1 LNNHRL
7 VCSCKTKKKQKTTKK
22 PICVTFLILLDVL
35 LPLCIPCAARL
46 LSTTIGGRSRSPF
59 FFRTTTTTSTPTQ
72 TSTTTTSIYRF
83 YHYPNLVHDRWRS
96 TRATTNP
103 FVPRKIK
110 QIVHKKKIRTTG
122 GLLKLR
128 RIPGIGDNDEGAS
141 MGPDAAPQPSAS
153 HDPSSIGEG
162 RSRSAQ
168 RWMKLRTTV
177 QLTSAISSTVAQ
189 SKKTSLK
196 REDSFIARFSTRQI
210 PEAQVN

>member
-1 LNNHRL
+1 MSHFWS
-7 VCSCKTKKKQKTTKK
+7 CSTSCYHF
-22 PICVTFLILLDVL
+22 VTHV
-35 LPLCIPCAARL
+35 PLGCCHVDRW
-46 LSTTIGGRSRSPF
+46 TISPF
-59 FFRTTTTTSTPTQ
+59 PDRLKS
-72 TSTTTTSIYRF
+72 STTTTS
-83 YHYPNLVHDRWRS
+83 NLPLVSLLPTNMVHGRS

-103 FVPRKIK
+103 VLYQIK
-110 QIVHKKKIRTTG
+110 KNRNPNKIRTTG
-122 GLLKLR
+122 GVLKLR

-141 MGPDAAPQPSAS
+141 LGPDAAPQPSAS

-177 QLTSAISSTVAQ
+177 QLTSAISNTVAQ